1 VIHSRQLKDGTYVI
15 LNRATTH
22 PQVPNHAQYVRGSI
36 LLGAYIIQPVSSPG
50 TDNKNNQNRGGVKSS
65 SSSSSSSYSKVTMI
79 TQVDPGGLTP
89 PMIVNQVNKQVY
101 YYYYLVYSIYP
112 LI

>member
-65 SSSSSSSYSKVTMI
+65 SSSSSSYSKVTMI